1 MSDYGGSSEI
11 SSTSQA
17 TTIRDEP
24 TNTTTEGSSD
34 SASSVVIVLPIS
46 VSKENMILN
55 DFVPVLEEDAS
66 SDNSSGLFKND
77 ALVQLDSVVNEIRTN
92 GYETVQPTTSEN
104 DTVTK
109 IEEDIKSSFSKKT
122 LHMGKDE
129 SLKQNSINEKNEN
142 IDFIKWLNDIDDN
155 KQVRESKLYFFLFMF
170 FIPGAISLYNSSISS
185 NSR

>member
-55 DFVPVLEEDAS
+55 EFVPVLEEDAS
-66 SDNSSGLFKND
+66 METSSDNSLGLLKNE

-122 LHMGKDE
+122 LHIEKDE
-129 SLKQNSINEKNEN
+129 SLKQNSIKEKNEN

-155 KQVRESKLYFFLFMF
+155 KQVREPEL
-170 FIPGAISLYNSSISS
+170 
-185 NSR
+185 